1 MNIVIKKAVSQ
12 DLDAVE
18 GLYGAM
24 CDYLADKPFNP
35 NFRRGGY
42 PTRENAAEYLAADGL
57 YIAWADGAAVGSIA
71 LTASP
76 SAEEDQPGEGG
87 ILYVHMVAVHPNHL
101 RRGVASAML
110 DLITEEASRRGA
122 AALQL
127 YVWESNVPAIRIY
140 EKNGFIQIGRE
151 DIGLKEFGLEWFYLY
166 EKRLDRRIAAT

>member
-57 YIAWADGAAVGSIA
+57 YIAWADGVAVGSIA

-101 RRGVASAML
+101 RRGGAPGIVGVLHGGTAG
-110 DLITEEASRRGA
+110 TGA
-122 AALQL
+122 ARPPPHGWGGKLPAVWL
-127 YVWESNVPAIRIY
+127 Y
-140 EKNGFIQIGRE
+140 
-151 DIGLKEFGLEWFYLY
+151 
-166 EKRLDRRIAAT
+166 

>member
-87 ILYVHMVAVHPNHL
+87 ILYVHMVADKVRIDKIAGRRSPEPSAAGRRLGNAGSHHGGSVETRRRRPSAL
-101 RRGVASAML
+101 RLGEQRPGDS
-110 DLITEEASRRGA
+110 
-122 AALQL
+122 
-127 YVWESNVPAIRIY
+127 
-140 EKNGFIQIGRE
+140 
-151 DIGLKEFGLEWFYLY
+151 YL
-166 EKRLDRRIAAT
+166 